1 MNVVCSFSITLKKQ
15 RAGFGLLEC
24 LITLVILSTSVLMVM
39 NVCLL
44 QIQQARESLILNQLD
59 QQVDSLCLF
68 LYQHE
73 QNANTIIANWQN
85 QFAILFPDA
94 KSQIQYTTNQ
104 TIIEIHIHSYTLKV
118 LAHGMRI
125 QKTLTRHDAG

>member
-1 MNVVCSFSITLKKQ
+1 
-15 RAGFGLLEC
+15 
-24 LITLVILSTSVLMVM
+24 M

-44 QIQQARESLILNQLD
+44 QIKQARESLILNQLD

-73 QNANTIIANWQN
+73 KNANTIIVNWQK
-85 QFAILFPDA
+85 QLSTLFPDA
-94 KSQIQYTTNQ
+94 KSQIQYTSKETV
-104 TIIEIHIHSYTLKV
+104 IEIHIHSYTFKV